1 MLKSITRRRKKY
13 IFLDYLIV
21 LLTAL
26 YLRIRSVDMDFYSS
40 LQPNYLWLLTI
51 LFGLMFAK
59 IGRVWC
65 IFICVILNLFSIY
78 FLSST
83 THVVFVSSIYK
94 MTYDSLILLVICHSL
109 YVFREKVIQ
118 ALTYC
123 YLLGNYLEM
132 AQLFMNLKYFKYF
145 LFLLIVSISTIRLR
159 CRPLPSTNYFIAIQ
173 HLCTIRMAVMLFIL
187 LLQVL
192 LIAINLNSFI
202 GAFTSSLAR
211 YIILFIYPL
220 YLLPLLRHI
229 QYMSES
235 LLILNVS
242 ISGLLIFDQ
251 LAVFLVASI
260 FIPFI
265 FIVQFTLFINIFQ
278 EIDPKISRTIKY
290 INYDAVVLI
299 NYIILKYANSNYE
312 SFAQHK
318 TIVYFLSTIVAVFI
332 FIRNKNICRN
342 FTNKQNYYNNTYDQF
357 ESARNDDTVL

>member
-21 LLTAL
+21 LLTAM

-65 IFICVILNLFSIY
+65 IFICVIMNLFSIY

-94 MTYDSLILLVICHSL
+94 MTYDSLILLVIGHTL
-109 YVFREKVIQ
+109 YLFRERAVQ

-123 YLLGNYLEM
+123 YSYLEL

-145 LFLLIVSISTIRLR
+145 LFLLIVSLSTLRLR
-159 CRPLPSTNYFIAIQ
+159 CRSLPTTNYFIVIK
-173 HLCTIRMAVMLFIL
+173 HLCTARMAVIILILFLQIL
-187 LLQVL
+187 LTT
-192 LIAINLNSFI
+192 INLNTFV

-211 YIILFIYPL
+211 YIILFLYPF
-220 YLLPLLRHI
+220 YFLPLIRHI
-229 QYMSES
+229 QYTSES
-235 LLILNVS
+235 LLILNVA
-242 ISGLLIFDQ
+242 ISGLFLFDQ

-260 FIPFI
+260 FIPII
-265 FIVQFTLFINIFQ
+265 FIVQFTIFIYIFR

-299 NYIILKYANSNYE
+299 NYIILRYAHSNYE
-312 SFAQHK
+312 SFTQHK
-318 TIVYFLSTIVAVFI
+318 TIIYFLSAIIAIFL
-332 FIRNKNICRN
+332 FIRNKNICKS